1 MNEVSE
7 ETRKKWKDKLQ
18 TIEDALNYGC
28 IELSKWEE
36 EFLYSIY
43 ERVFADN
50 DISFKQSSCL
60 SRIYEKVC

>member
-1 MNEVSE
+1 VNEVSE

-18 TIEDALNYGC
+18 TIEEALNCGC

-36 EFLYSIY
+36 EFLNSIH
-43 ERVFADN
+43 ERVLADN

>member
-18 TIEDALNYGC
+18 TIEEALNYRC
-28 IELSKWEE
+28 NELSKWEE
-36 EFLYSIY
+36 EFLNSIH
-43 ERVFADN
+43 ERIFADK